1 MAVNRDRRVEVLI
14 RERAL
19 ILKCI
24 FVSGPPAF
32 AGYLLQLEVITRQQY
47 ENFTV
52 PQKRNQRPR
61 RFLDYSK
68 EPLIKA
74 VELKIESNPDLYFPR
89 FIQALRWSGQDFLA
103 DRLEQVLPEQE
114 QCMPRINYYRF
125 ISTAPYDIMYCIQS
139 YLYKI

>member
-1 MAVNRDRRVEVLI
+1 MAVNCDPRVEVLI
-14 RERAL
+14 RERAI

-24 FVSGPPAF
+24 FVSGPPTF

-52 PQKRNQRPR
+52 PQKQNR
-61 RFLDYSK
+61 RFLWYCK

-103 DRLEQVLPEQE
+103 DRLEQALPEQE
-114 QCMPRINYYRF
+114 VPGIYSVCRALI
-125 ISTAPYDIMYCIQS
+125 IID
-139 YLYKI
+139 LLD